1 MIEKKIIA
9 SFLISLSLTSCGNK
23 EIKNNTGQ
31 ANIEQEKQNPI
42 SIKSYGLVSTDELDM
57 LEKNTKLE
65 IKDELDNSKDIYR
78 VTYELSKN
86 DIDSIDEIQLLIRDP
101 QNMAI
106 GSIYEVTDDKN
117 PEKISLYFSI
127 NKETQIDYID
137 VKYERNG
144 EKTLTTYKV
153 NSQAKE
159 ASIEDNNFS
168 SKTQSVIKT
177 INLSPEVNLLIHD
190 FKLLQKNQMNE
201 NEKSNLS
208 SALKN
213 PSDKIYVLEYSLKD
227 NRTKKKSI
235 SKGEVSK
242 TEDSYVV
249 YMELP
254 DGSKLSPIS
263 VYGESDDKEYYY
275 KEYYLLEEKDEFTD
289 IKVDSNIDGINKTSL
304 SLGVE
309 IASK

>member
-1 MIEKKIIA
+1 MIKKKIIA
-9 SFLISLSLTSCGNK
+9 SFLISLSLASCANK
-23 EIKNNTGQ
+23 ETNNNTDQ
-31 ANIEQEKQNPI
+31 ANIEQEEQSPI
-42 SIKSYGLVSTDELDM
+42 SIKSYGLLSTDELSKLD
-57 LEKNTKLE
+57 KN
-65 IKDELDNSKDIYR
+65 IKQHVRDELDNSKDIYR

-86 DIDSIDEIQLLIRDP
+86 DIDSIDEIQLLIRDS
-101 QNMAI
+101 QNKAI
-106 GSIYEVTDDKN
+106 DSIAEVTDEAN
-117 PEKISLYFSI
+117 PEKIYLYFPI
-127 NKETQIDYID
+127 DKEAQIDYID
-137 VKYERNG
+137 VEYTRNG

-159 ASIEDNNFS
+159 ASIEDNNSS

-177 INLSPEVNLLIHD
+177 INLCPEVNLLIHD
-190 FKLLQKNQMNE
+190 FKLLEKNQMDE

-213 PSDKIYVLEYSLKD
+213 PNDKIYVLEYSLKD

-235 SKGEVSK
+235 SRGEVSK

-275 KEYYLLEEKDEFTD
+275 KEYYLLKENDEFTD
-289 IKVDSNIDGINKTSL
+289 IKVDSKIDGINKTSL